1 MLRTL
6 GKLVRRL
13 TEQAG
18 PRFLGLG
25 ERLAKLP
32 RRLGQDLF
40 ANGRRCVLG
49 IGLSLSD
56 LAAMVGATAGVPGFN
71 SAASDSEEVRT
82 R

>member
-18 PRFLGLG
+18 PGCPR
-25 ERLAKLP
+25 P
-32 RRLGQDLF
+32 RRAAGEAAPAPGRGPL

-71 SAASDSEEVRT
+71 LSSQRQ
-82 R
+82 